1 MSLSDIFL
9 HKKMIVELVQKTDA
23 KIILELGVRSVKK
36 DNDSTSTHIFYET
49 LKNLHG
55 SDCSLYSCDML
66 FPKEEEYL
74 IEDMKKS
81 KIWHFFVG
89 DDREQFPSIKKMLE
103 QKKQK
108 IDILFID
115 TYKNYELTK
124 FELENYTKL
133 LSSDGIILMH
143 DVGVRINEP
152 DWKGHDRAV
161 VEFLKTTDFKLRAQ
175 LGSYNMAVLF
185 RDTEHLHGVEIDND
199 LRYSRNRHPVSQE
212 WCTQRREKFSASW
225 GVFEK

>member
-1 MSLSDIFL
+1 
-9 HKKMIVELVQKTDA
+9 MIVELVQKTDA
-23 KIILELGVRSVKK
+23 KIILELGVRSIKK

-55 SDCSLYSCDML
+55 GDCSLYSCDML

-89 DDREQFPSIKKMLE
+89 DDRDQFLSIKKMLE

-133 LSSDGIILMH
+133 LSNDGIILMH
-143 DVGVRINEP
+143 DVGVFLGSELERRP
-152 DWKGHDRAV
+152 DWMGHDRAV
-161 VEFLKTTDFKLRAQ
+161 MEFLKTTDFKLRAQ

-185 RDTEHLHGVEIDND
+185 RDTEHLNGVEIDND
-199 LRYSRNRHPVSQE
+199 LKYNRNRQPVSQE
-212 WCTQRREKFSASW
+212 WCTRRREDFAASW